1 MVDGLVMGYC
11 TSAEVDGLPAGE
23 GVFVPCSFELADNYA
38 PQNRNAEAGAL
49 FERLLSLRNDVGL
62 LAEEYDPHARKQLG
76 NFPQAFSHVAL
87 IRTGFNL
94 CDVSPVASK
103 RATDLGVSE

>member
-1 MVDGLVMGYC
+1 LTACLREKAY
-11 TSAEVDGLPAGE
+11 SSPAVSGS
-23 GVFVPCSFELADNYA
+23 PTI
-38 PQNRNAEAGAL
+38 EAGAL
-49 FERLLSLRNDVGL
+49 FERLLSLRNDVGPV
-62 LAEEYDPHARKQLG
+62 AEEYDPHARKQLG